1 MYTISEVSKLLGI
14 TTYTLRYYEKE
25 EIVAPIRNANGE
37 RVYDDTHLA
46 WLRFVLRL
54 KQTQMPISQIRQYA
68 QLYLEGEHTS
78 QARLNLL
85 VDHRS
90 SVQDQI
96 IHLTETEKMLND
108 KIANYKV
115 FIRKGNT
122 LDLSMD
128 D

>member
-78 QARLNLL
+78 QARLNILE
-85 VDHRS
+85 DHRS

-96 IHLTETEKMLND
+96 RHLTETEKMLNN

>member
-1 MYTISEVSKLLGI
+1 MYTISEVSKLLAI

-25 EIVAPIRNANGE
+25 GIVAPIRNANGE
-37 RVYDDTHLA
+37 RVYEDTHLA

-54 KQTQMPISQIRQYA
+54 KQTQMPISQIREYA

-78 QARLNLL
+78 SARLNLL
-85 VDHRS
+85 EDHRS
-90 SVQDQI
+90 SIQDQI
-96 IHLTETEKMLND
+96 RHLTETEKMLND

-115 FIRKGNT
+115 FISKGNT

>member
-1 MYTISEVSKLLGI
+1 MYTISEVSKLLEI

-25 EIVAPIRNANGE
+25 GIVAPIRNANGE
-37 RVYDDTHLA
+37 RVYDDNHLT

-85 VDHRS
+85 EDHRG

-96 IHLTETEKMLND
+96 RHLTETEKMLND
-108 KIANYKV
+108 KIANYKL
-115 FIRKGNT
+115 FIRKGST
-122 LDLSMD
+122 LD
-128 D
+128 

>member
-1 MYTISEVSKLLGI
+1 MYTISEVSKLLAI

-25 EIVAPIRNANGE
+25 GIVAPIRNANGE
-37 RVYDDTHLA
+37 RVYDDNHLT

-85 VDHRS
+85 EDHRG

-96 IHLTETEKMLND
+96 RHLTETEKMLND
-108 KIANYKV
+108 KISNYKV
-115 FIRKGNT
+115 FINKGNT
-122 LDLSMD
+122 LDG
-128 D
+128 

>member
-1 MYTISEVSKLLGI
+1 MYTISEVSKLLAI

-25 EIVAPIRNANGE
+25 GIVAPIRNANGE
-37 RVYDDTHLA
+37 RVYDDNHLT

-85 VDHRS
+85 EDHRG

-96 IHLTETEKMLND
+96 RHLTETEKMLND
-108 KIANYKV
+108 KIANYKL
-115 FIRKGNT
+115 FIRKGST
-122 LDLSMD
+122 LD
-128 D
+128 

>member
-1 MYTISEVSKLLGI
+1 MYTISEVSKLLDI

-25 EIVAPIRNANGE
+25 GIVAPIRNANGE
-37 RVYDDTHLA
+37 RVYDDTHVA

-85 VDHRS
+85 EDHRS

-96 IHLTETEKMLND
+96 RHLTETEKMLND

-115 FIRKGNT
+115 VISKGNT

>member
-1 MYTISEVSKLLGI
+1 MYTISEVSKILEI

-25 EIVAPIRNANGE
+25 GIVAPVRNANGE
-37 RVYDDTHLA
+37 RVYEESHLA

-54 KQTQMPISQIRQYA
+54 KQTQMPIAQIRQYA

-85 VDHRS
+85 EEHRS
-90 SVQDQI
+90 SVQEQI
-96 IHLTETEKMLND
+96 RHLTETEKMLND

-115 FIRKGNT
+115 FISKGNI
-122 LDLSMD
+122 LDSSMND
-128 D
+128 